1 MQSKFVKKPQKCSG
15 GMKGTPQNAG
25 TEKNF
30 TRISHNSKHI
40 KKK

>member
-1 MQSKFVKKPQKCSG
+1 MSSKFVKKPSKNNG

-30 TRISHNSKHI
+30 TRISHNQKFI

>member
-1 MQSKFVKKPQKCSG
+1 MGKICQRPQKNNG
-15 GMKGTPQNAG
+15 GMKGKPQNQG